1 MMFCEVESVAEEK
14 VDFSK
19 FVDKE
24 RSYPINNVDSWD
36 RIAFLFD
43 ENIQSIIGDFG
54 IGHSSTKLFVYCSK
68 TQPADGEIVMCGQ
81 RKCHRFP
88 ETISEKDAAI
98 CAKKGWHPFE
108 CLQWNLKTEGGNR
121 YGHMYPRIRE
131 KSALLYEQLVYDELK
146 NYQMIISFFIL
157 CSG

>member
-1 MMFCEVESVAEEK
+1 MERYFLGDDVLREVESVAEEK

-43 ENIQSIIGDFG
+43 ENIQSIIGDFAELG
-54 IGHSSTKLFVYCSK
+54 IPLPNYLSTAVKHNLL
-68 TQPADGEIVMCGQ
+68 DGEIVMSWTE
-81 RKCHRFP
+81 KNVIVFS

-98 CAKKGWHPFE
+98 CAKKGWHLFE
-108 CLQWNLKTEGGNR
+108 LFAMEPEKLKEVIG
-121 YGHMYPRIRE
+121 
-131 KSALLYEQLVYDELK
+131 
-146 NYQMIISFFIL
+146 
-157 CSG
+157 